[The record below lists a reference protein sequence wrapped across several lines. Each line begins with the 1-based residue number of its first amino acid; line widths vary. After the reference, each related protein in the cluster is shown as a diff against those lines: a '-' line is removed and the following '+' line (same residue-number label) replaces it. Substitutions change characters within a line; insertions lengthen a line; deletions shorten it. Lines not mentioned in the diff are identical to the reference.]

1 MANENRKVAK
11 PKKITEAIDI
21 LEQFGLPHAQLN
33 DRTAFCLLAL
43 LNITMETPWSNA
55 TAPLLGITPMMDF
68 ARSNYAADYA
78 PNTRET
84 FRRFSMHQMVQ
95 AGIALYNPD
104 NPERPTNSPKAVY
117 QISPAALE
125 VVKAY
130 KTKSWT
136 RKLAA
141 FKRSVPTLVEQYAK
155 ERQMDMV
162 QVKVRNDLNVP
173 LSPGTHNELIR
184 AIIEDMA
191 PRFIPSATLV
201 YIGDTGDKW
210 GFFDKELATQL
221 GLNVD
226 EHGKMPDVVLWQ
238 EANNWLVL
246 VESVTSHGPVDSKR
260 YIELS
265 NLVAS
270 VSADKVYISAF
281 PDKRVFARFAPDVAW
296 ETEVWVADSP
306 THMVHFNGSRF
317 LGPYKS

>member
-1 MANENRKVAK
+1 MANEGAK
-11 PKKITEAIDI
+11 K
-21 LEQFGLPHAQLN
+21 
-33 DRTAFCLLAL
+33 RTAYCLLAL
-43 LNITMETPWSNA
+43 LNLTEGTPWA
-55 TAPLLGITPMMDF
+55 HAMAPLVGITPMMDF
-68 ARSNYAADYA
+68 ARNNYAANYA

-104 NPERPTNSPKAVY
+104 KPDRPTNSPKAVY
-117 QISPAALE
+117 QISPAALQ

-130 KTKSWT
+130 KTRTWS

-141 FKRSVPTLVEQYAK
+141 FKKTASSLVERYAQ

-162 QVKVRNDLNVP
+162 QVRVRDGQSVS
-173 LSPGTHNELIR
+173 LSPGKHNELIR

-191 PRFIPSATLV
+191 PRFMPGATLV

-221 GLNVD
+221 GLNVE
-226 EHGKMPDVVLWQ
+226 EHGKMPDVVLWY
-238 EANNWLVL
+238 EAQNWLVL

-260 YIELS
+260 HIELKT
-265 NLVAS
+265 LFKS
-270 VSADKVYISAF
+270 VSADMVYISAF
-281 PDKRVFARFAPDVAW
+281 LDRRTFARFASDVAW
-296 ETEVWVADSP
+296 ETEVWVADNP

-317 LGPYKS
+317 LGPYM